1 MSGSLLVLLFEG
13 HRGHIG
19 FLAAAVLIIRLGKK
33 GAEWIHLTFS
43 ASSVIGFIGFV
54 RRLHP
59 GNRDCF
65 QCALFVH
72 GHTLLVSI
80 DLVSSFLTILLGSS
94 ATKEDDPT
102 FGF

>member
-13 HRGHIG
+13 YHGHIG

-59 GNRDCF
+59 GNRRLFSVCF
-65 QCALFVH
+65 IC
-72 GHTLLVSI
+72 SW
-80 DLVSSFLTILLGSS
+80 SYS
-94 ATKEDDPT
+94 ACFYR
-102 FGF
+102 FGLIFSYSPSWFISH